1 MLSLNKFV
9 YSLVQLSQ
17 IYITD
22 DGSELPDL
30 LRYSSSTS
38 KECLSSYDYVLYG
51 HDELRSFIEAHYSSD
66 VVCAYDQLVPYS
78 YKADL
83 GKFCI
88 GYEIGGW
95 YVDVSIKF
103 LQKISSIK
111 EGIEMIYFNDLGDGL
126 IPRRLSYSVQA
137 SLFYSK
143 PKNPVFEVAINK
155 VIENCKNKNY
165 GVTPVCPTGPGV
177 LGASLAQLGR
187 QPSHLVGDFMPL
199 TPMHPNKN
207 RSYVL
212 PNGEILALHKNAWF
226 PAAEPAEISSMGATG
241 TNNYVEIYH
250 ARNAYGEKD

>member
-1 MLSLNKFV
+1 
-9 YSLVQLSQ
+9 VQLSQ

-22 DGSELPDL
+22 DSSELPEL
-30 LRYSSSTS
+30 LVYSSSTTR
-38 KECLSSYDYVLYG
+38 ECLSAFDHVLYG
-51 HDELRSFIEAHYSSD
+51 HDQLRSFIESSFPAD
-66 VVCAYDQLVPYS
+66 VITAYDQLVPYS

-83 GKFCI
+83 GKFCLA
-88 GYEIGGW
+88 YAIGGW

-103 LQKISSIK
+103 LKKISTVQDDVDI
-111 EGIEMIYFNDLGDGL
+111 IYFNDLGDGL
-126 IPRRLSYSVQA
+126 IPGRLSYSVQA

-155 VIENCKNKNY
+155 VVENCKNKNY

-177 LGASLAQLGR
+177 FGASLAQVGR
-187 QPSHLVGDFMPL
+187 KPSHLVGDFMPL

-212 PNGEILALHKNAWF
+212 PNGEIVALHKNAWF
-226 PAAEPAEISSMGATG
+226 PAAKPAEISSMGAKG

-250 ARNAYGEKD
+250 ARNVYGEND